1 MKSLQ
6 NKNIIITGGGEGIGA
21 EASKLLAS
29 EGANII
35 LTCKTK
41 EEGFFVEKEI
51 IDNGG
56 SAKYIEH
63 DVTSESDWKMLLIRQ
78 VQNLDI
84 STVLLIMQEAL
95 FHSPWRVLLLKN
107 SEM

>member
-41 EEGFFVEKEI
+41 EEGFFCRKR
-51 IDNGG
+51 N
-56 SAKYIEH
+56 H
-63 DVTSESDWKMLLIRQ
+63 RQ
-78 VQNLDI
+78 WWLCKI
-84 STVLLIMQEAL
+84 YRT
-95 FHSPWRVLLLKN
+95 
-107 SEM
+107 